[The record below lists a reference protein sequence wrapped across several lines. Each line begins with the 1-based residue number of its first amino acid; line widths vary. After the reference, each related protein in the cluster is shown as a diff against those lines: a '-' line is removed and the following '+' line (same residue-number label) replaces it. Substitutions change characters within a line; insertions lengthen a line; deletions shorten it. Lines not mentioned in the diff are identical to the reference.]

1 MEFLDAIEARGNAD
15 TAGSKFVV
23 VIAVEQPV
31 GAVGAGTANR
41 ERVRA
46 ACGNFAAWAAIEKA
60 ARIGFLR
67 GAWRERGK
75 LHEIAAVQG
84 ELRDFLRG
92 DHLAESGVGGLHGNS
107 VRDNFDC
114 GGNRGGIVSKIQF
127 A

>member
-31 GAVGAGTANR
+31 GAVGAGAANR

-46 ACGNFAAWAAIEKA
+46 AGGNFAAGAAIEKA

-92 DHLAESGVGGLHGNS
+92 DDLAEGRIGGLHGNS
-107 VRDNFDC
+107 IGDDLN
-114 GGNRGGIVSKIQF
+114 G
-127 A
+127 

>member
-31 GAVGAGTANR
+31 GAVGAGAANR

-46 ACGNFAAWAAIEKA
+46 ACGNFAAWAAIDKA

-84 ELRDFLRG
+84 GLRDLLSG
-92 DHLAESGVGGLHGNS
+92 DPAAEGAVGGLHCNA
-107 VRDNFDC
+107 F
-114 GGNRGGIVSKIQF
+114 
-127 A
+127 

>member
-1 MEFLDAIEARGNAD
+1 MALE
-15 TAGSKFVV
+15 KPVV
-23 VIAVEQPV
+23 GV
-31 GAVGAGTANR
+31 GGVAANR

-46 ACGNFAAWAAIEKA
+46 AGGNFAAGAAIEKA
-60 ARIGFLR
+60 ARIGFLG

-92 DHLAESGVGGLHGNS
+92 DHLAETWIGGLHGNS

>member
-31 GAVGAGTANR
+31 GAVGAGAANR

-46 ACGNFAAWAAIEKA
+46 AGGNFAAGAAIEKA

-75 LHEIAAVQG
+75 LPEIAAVQG
-84 ELRDFLRG
+84 ELGDFLRG
-92 DHLAESGVGGLHGNS
+92 DDLSELRIVHLHATT
-107 VRDNFDC
+107 
-114 GGNRGGIVSKIQF
+114 I
-127 A
+127 ATT